1 MHRCGAAA
9 WASVSH
15 VICAIG
21 FAPHPPLLIP
31 EVASGAAVE
40 LDDLRESCDGVVR
53 ELVES
58 SDELLIV
65 GSAQGVGIG
74 EWLAARHQSTYT
86 VRTMAAEQHPAD
98 IADALAD
105 AQKSAHHVAVLAM
118 GDGAACR
125 SEKAPGYLDERSF
138 EFDDSIATAL
148 QQADATA
155 LSAIDVDLARQLL
168 AAGRTVWP
176 AIGRV
181 VSADAREWTGDLCF
195 RADPYGVSYFVA
207 LWRPGG

>member
-40 LDDLRESCDGVVR
+40 LDDLRASCDGVVR

-74 EWLAARHQSTYT
+74 EWLAARHQSAHT
-86 VRTMAAEQHPAD
+86 VRTMAAEQHPED
-98 IADALAD
+98 IDDALAD
-105 AQKSAHHVAVLAM
+105 AQKSALQVAVLAM

-125 SEKAPGYLDERSF
+125 SEKAPGYMDERSF

-155 LSAIDVDLARQLL
+155 LSGIDVDLARQLM

-181 VSADAREWTGDLCF
+181 VNADAREWTGDLRF
-195 RADPYGVSYFVA
+195 RTDPYGVSYFVA